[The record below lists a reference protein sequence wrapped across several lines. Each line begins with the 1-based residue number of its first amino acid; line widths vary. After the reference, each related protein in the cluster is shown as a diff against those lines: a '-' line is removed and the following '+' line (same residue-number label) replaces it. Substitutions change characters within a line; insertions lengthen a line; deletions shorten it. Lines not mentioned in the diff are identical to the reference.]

1 MLCLGLLFIL
11 LAAVTLSTSHG
22 KCEEGLCTAFA
33 NHDFPLQ
40 RSFALQEGESNPQSL
55 SLTAAGIRR
64 KNLFIVEVDVY
75 RVGVYLSEAKDAQLL
90 QSSSQQPVHVTISQ
104 PVQQEVTLGIV
115 LHFLRSVTAKQVVDA
130 IVEALVDPQAAVDYQ
145 TALKHFQTSLLEAI
159 GQGKGLSQAEEIV
172 FLFHGTDRLSF
183 SVRGQAWNSLANGPL
198 RQRLAEIY
206 TGPKAVATEVHQ
218 VLVKRY
224 EA

>member
-1 MLCLGLLFIL
+1 MLYLGLLFAL
-11 LAAVTLSTSHG
+11 LAALTLSTSHG
-22 KCEEGLCTAFA
+22 KCEEGLCPAFA

-40 RSFALQEGESNPQSL
+40 RSFALQGESDSNSL

-75 RVGVYLSEAKDAQLL
+75 RVGVYLSAAKDAQLL
-90 QSSSQQPVHVTISQ
+90 QSPSQQPVHVTISQ

-130 IVEALVDPQAAVDYQ
+130 IVEALVDPQASADYQ
-145 TALKHFQTSLLEAI
+145 TALKHFQTALLEAI
-159 GQGKGLSQAEEIV
+159 GQGKGLGQAEEIV
-172 FLFHGTDRLSF
+172 FLFHGSDSLSF
-183 SVRGQAWNSLANGPL
+183 SVRGQAWKTIANGPL
-198 RQRLAEIY
+198 RQRLAEVY
-206 TGPKAVATEVHQ
+206 TGPKAVAKEVYQ
-218 VLVKRY
+218 ALVKRY